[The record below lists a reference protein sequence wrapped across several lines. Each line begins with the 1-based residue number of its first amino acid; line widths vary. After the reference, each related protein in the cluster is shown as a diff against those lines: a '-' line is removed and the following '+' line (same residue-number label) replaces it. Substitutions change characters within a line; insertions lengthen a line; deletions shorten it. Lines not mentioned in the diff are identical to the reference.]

1 MTTNIRFFLSHGFSV
16 HTRPAAGPGH
26 AFHQFL
32 ACRVSSYTCITL
44 MLYKDVHKHYIT
56 LKTRL
61 VMWKKVILNA

>member
-26 AFHQFL
+26 AFHRFL
-32 ACRVSSYTCITL
+32 ACHVSSYITL
-44 MLYKDVHKHYIT
+44 MLYKDVHNCYIT

-61 VMWKKVILNA
+61 VM